1 MNNLLLDNIIKT
13 ALEEDIINV
22 DITSDYTI
30 PKKNNSKA
38 VVKVKSKGIICGLDV
53 AKRVFEIIDANV
65 IFVKKLEDG
74 DEVKA
79 GDIAAEIEGNTRSL
93 LFGERTAL
101 NFMQRMSGIA
111 TLTNEFCEIIKG
123 TKARI
128 ADTRKTAPGLRLIDK
143 YSVECGGGTN
153 HRHSLSDGVLIKDN
167 HIKAAGGIKKALNA
181 VKGKIPHTIKVEVEV
196 SNMDEVKEAVEFGAD
211 IIMLDNMNT
220 EDMKRAVAIIDG
232 RALVEAS
239 GGVSMD
245 TIRGIAE
252 TGVNIISVGALTH
265 SVKAMDISM
274 KIIE

>member
-220 EDMKRAVAIIDG
+220 EDMKRAVAIIAG